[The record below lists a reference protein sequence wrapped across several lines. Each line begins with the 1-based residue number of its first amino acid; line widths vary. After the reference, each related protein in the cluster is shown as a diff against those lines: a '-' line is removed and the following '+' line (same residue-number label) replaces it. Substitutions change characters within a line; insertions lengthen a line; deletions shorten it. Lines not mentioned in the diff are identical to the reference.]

1 MQLFFRRFLQ
11 SLVVIAV
18 IASFPISA
26 VTADESKQHKLVIQV
41 STDDVRTQNI
51 AMNNA
56 VNLQKAVGMDNI
68 DIEIVA
74 YGPGLSM
81 LSGKSPA
88 SDRVPSLAMQ
98 DITFSA
104 CGNTM
109 KKMEEKSGKPVQL
122 VEGVKVVQAGVLR
135 IMELQEQGY
144 SYVRP

>member
-1 MQLFFRRFLQ
+1 MKVKTYR
-11 SLVVIAV
+11 SLASYILLICIAV
-18 IASFPISA
+18 NAPLAQSGEP
-26 VTADESKQHKLVIQV
+26 QHKLVIQV

-68 DIEIVA
+68 IIEIVA

-81 LSGKSPA
+81 LTPKSPA
-88 SDRVPSLAMQ
+88 SKRVPSLAMQ
-98 DITFSA
+98 DIVFSA

-109 KKMEEKSGKPVQL
+109 AKMEKKSGKKIEL
-122 VEGVKVVQAGVLR
+122 VEGVQVVQAGVLR

-144 SYVRP
+144 TYIRP